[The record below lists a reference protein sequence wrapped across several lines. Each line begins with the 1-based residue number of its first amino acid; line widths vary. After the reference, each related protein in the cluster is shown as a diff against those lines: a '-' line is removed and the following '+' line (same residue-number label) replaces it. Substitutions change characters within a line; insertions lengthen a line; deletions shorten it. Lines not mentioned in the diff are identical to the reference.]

1 VTGSV
6 ELYPFPLAG
15 NPGDGMRAG
24 RLGIRKGLLAGPLT
38 GQAPSLA
45 RVTAQ
50 DGAEPGM
57 LGRSRD
63 IAGVKWI
70 CRCPCLTLA
79 AGEGV
84 LGS

>member
-1 VTGSV
+1 MTGSA

-24 RLGIRKGLLAGPLT
+24 RLGTRKGLLAGPLT
-38 GQAPSLA
+38 GQTRSLA

-57 LGRSRD
+57 LGRSGD
-63 IAGVKWI
+63 IARVKWI
-70 CRCPCLTLA
+70 CRCPFLA
-79 AGEGV
+79 LACGEGV
-84 LGS
+84 LGA

>member
-1 VTGSV
+1 MTGSA

-24 RLGIRKGLLAGPLT
+24 RLGIRKRLLAGPLT
-38 GQAPSLA
+38 GQTRSLA

-57 LGRSRD
+57 LGRARD
-63 IAGVKWI
+63 IARVKWI

-79 AGEGV
+79 GGEGV